1 MRCGFGS
8 LENLKVYSRVCV
20 SNMPAHGCVLTRL
33 KFAACLCV
41 STCKCKRKYKKKS
54 ACVVTGMLFM
64 ALAVSWKS
72 IVVSR
77 VSTESL
83 FIIIIIIIINH
94 PSSGVPGPGNGL
106 NH

>member
-1 MRCGFGS
+1 
-8 LENLKVYSRVCV
+8 
-20 SNMPAHGCVLTRL
+20 
-33 KFAACLCV
+33 
-41 STCKCKRKYKKKS
+41 
-54 ACVVTGMLFM
+54 MLFM
-64 ALAVSWKS
+64 ALAVSWKG

>member
-20 SNMPAHGCVLTRL
+20 SNMPAHGCVLTHL
-33 KFAACLCV
+33 KFAARLCV
-41 STCKCKRKYKKKS
+41 CEHVQTQTQKKS

-64 ALAVSWKS
+64 ALAVSWKG